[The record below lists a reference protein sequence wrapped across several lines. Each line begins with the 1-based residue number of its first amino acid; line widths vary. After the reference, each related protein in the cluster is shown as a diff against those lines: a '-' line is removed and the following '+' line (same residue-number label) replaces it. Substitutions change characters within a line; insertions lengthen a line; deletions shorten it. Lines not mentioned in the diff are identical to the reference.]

1 MLASLGIATCLV
13 DATEPGLPLAYVN
26 PAFEELTGYPAA
38 EALGRNCRFLQGEH
52 TDPRAVAEIRAA
64 LGARR
69 GLPRHAAQP
78 TGATARRSGTS

>member
-13 DATEPGLPLAYVN
+13 DATEPDLPLAYVN

-38 EALGRNCRFLQGEH
+38 EALGRNCRFLQGEPP
-52 TDPRAVAEIRAA
+52 TRAPWPRSAARSRAA
-64 LGARR
+64 R
-69 GLPRHAAQP
+69 AAASRCST